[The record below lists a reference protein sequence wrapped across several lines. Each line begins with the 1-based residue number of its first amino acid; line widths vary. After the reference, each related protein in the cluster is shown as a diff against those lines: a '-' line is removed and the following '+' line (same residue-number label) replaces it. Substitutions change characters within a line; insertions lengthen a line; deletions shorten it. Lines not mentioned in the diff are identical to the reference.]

1 MPALAST
8 RQRRFTAATDLRAML
23 EDLGRERTSRTAAT
37 VPGLLPASAPGAQS
51 GGNKGRAARR

>member
-8 RQRRFTAATDLRAML
+8 RQRRFTAAADPRAML

-37 VPGLLPASAPGAQS
+37 VPGFLPASAPALSQGQ
-51 GGNKGRAARR
+51 GP